1 MEAEP
6 RSIRTPGTITERKE
20 GKGKMFNAFI
30 RFSLNNRLIILIA
43 AVGLFIYGTLQSMKL
58 PIEVIPDIS
67 RPRVTIMTECPGMA
81 PEEVETQIT
90 IPLETYLN
98 GARDIQTI
106 RSSSSTGLS
115 VIIIEFDWHV
125 EPLDC
130 RQIVDERIQLASEIL
145 PEGAAPRMTPA
156 TSMLAQLMFL
166 TLWDESGKMDP
177 MELRTIGDWTIRKQ
191 LLELPGIAEI
201 LVIGGDVKQ
210 FQIQADPD
218 AMKRYGVTLEMLET
232 AISESNRNVTGG
244 FLTRQGPDQILVRS
258 LGRVDNPDDEK
269 KLEALRKLVVSSET
283 DPPLLLSQVAE
294 VRCAPA
300 VKVGSAGAYVRR
312 DDGSVFSGPAVVL
325 TVEKQ
330 LGADTRE
337 LSGRILEK
345 AQLIEKTLQLK
356 YPGIRIAPLYQ
367 QQTFINLAFQN
378 VLEALWVGA
387 LLVLV
392 ILALFLMNLRVTF
405 ITILAMPLSV
415 LIACLVFAWFGLS
428 INTMTLGGLAVAIG
442 ELVDDAI
449 VDVENIFRRLRENFR
464 LPEAEQKS
472 AIRVVYDASAEI
484 RNSIVYG
491 TMIVVLVFFPIFFL
505 PGMEGRLFSPL
516 GMAYVVSILSSLAV
530 SLTLTPVLAFF
541 LLPSSARKSSEKEGL
556 ILRLAQFFA
565 GGAIRVSL
573 AFPKLILTL
582 AFASVL
588 FFGWVF
594 LQMERDFVPPFNE
607 GAPQVNV
614 TLAPGKSLETSEAYG
629 DAIAARLFQI
639 EGVLSVVRK
648 TGRAELDEHAVPVN
662 QSEMLCTLDL
672 NSDRGIDEIF
682 NDIDRILTQADTP
695 GAVSFYDQP
704 LQHAISHLRTGSSST
719 IAVKIRGSEMQTLRQ
734 RANRIQSLISGIPG
748 IGSVRIDPVQ
758 IDIPQLQ
765 ITLDRDALAVYG
777 LTPDAVNR
785 TVEIAMQGAE
795 ASQILDGE
803 KKFDILL
810 RLAETYREDVESLRQ
825 LPIQLPSGGSIPLC
839 EVAQIAEAK
848 GPASINHEACRAQ
861 ITVQASPRDRGAVDI
876 KNDIEAALEPH
887 WGELTAGD
895 VSVELTGLFQS
906 EQEST
911 RRLLL
916 LSVFSLGMIFLVL
929 YRMFHSANIALQI
942 MSSLP
947 MALVGAVIAMMLT
960 GQDRSI
966 PNLVG
971 MISLCGIASRNGIL
985 LIDHYFHLMR
995 FEGMTFSRELLLK
1008 AGKDRVAP
1016 VLMTALTSA
1025 LGLIPLTLSPETPG
1039 REILYPIAT
1048 VVVGGLVTST
1058 LMEFFVRPAL
1068 FWLCAQ
1074 NSVRHL
1080 MEDGISEGEVLK

>member
-1 MEAEP
+1 
-6 RSIRTPGTITERKE
+6 
-20 GKGKMFNAFI
+20 MFNAFI

-43 AVGLFIYGTLQSMKL
+43 AITIFIYGIVQSLSL
-58 PIEVIPDIS
+58 PVEVIPDIS
-67 RPRVTIMTECPGMA
+67 RPRVTIMTECAGMA

-98 GARDIQTI
+98 GARDVKTI
-106 RSSSSTGLS
+106 RSNSSAGLS
-115 VIIIEFDWHV
+115 VIVIEFDWHV

-145 PEGAAPRMTPA
+145 PDGITPRMTPT

-166 TLWDESGKMDP
+166 TLWDESGELDS

-210 FQIQADPD
+210 FQVQANPD
-218 AMKRYGVTLEMLET
+218 AMKLYGVTLEMLEK

-244 FLTRQGPDQILVRS
+244 FLIRQGPDQILVRS
-258 LGRVDNPDDEK
+258 LGRIDDPADEK
-269 KLEALRKLVVSSET
+269 KLEALRKLVVSSES
-283 DPPLLLSQVAE
+283 DPPIRLEQVAE
-294 VRCAPA
+294 VQCAPA
-300 VKVGSAGAYVRR
+300 VKVGSAGAYVKRS
-312 DDGSVFSGPAVVL
+312 DGSVFSGPAVVL
-325 TVEKQ
+325 TIEKQ

-345 AQLIEKTLQLK
+345 SRIIEKTLQIQ

-367 QQTFINLAFQN
+367 QQTFINLAFHN
-378 VLEALWVGA
+378 VFEALWVGA

-392 ILALFLMNLRVTF
+392 ILVLFLMNLRVTF

-415 LIACLVFAWFGLS
+415 LIACLIFAWFGIS

-449 VDVENIFRRLRENFR
+449 VDVENIFRRLRENFQ
-464 LPEAEQKS
+464 LPEKERKRTIQ
-472 AIRVVYDASAEI
+472 VVFDASSEI

-491 TMIVVLVFFPIFFL
+491 TMIVILVFFPIFFL

-516 GMAYVVSILSSLAV
+516 GLAYVVSILSSLLV
-530 SLTLTPVLAFF
+530 SLTLTPVLSFF
-541 LLPSSARKSSEKEGL
+541 LLPKIARRTSEKEGFV
-556 ILRLAQFFA
+556 LRLAKILA
-565 GGAIRVSL
+565 EGAIRVSL
-573 AFPKLILTL
+573 AFPKTILLL
-582 AFASVL
+582 AFFFVL
-588 FFGWVF
+588 IFGWFF
-594 LQMERDFVPPFNE
+594 LKMERDFVPPFNE

-614 TLAPGKSLETSEAYG
+614 TLAPGKSLETSEAFG
-629 DAIAARLFQI
+629 DAIAAKLFEI
-639 EGVLSVVRK
+639 EGVVSAVRK

-662 QSEMLCTLDL
+662 QSEILCTLDL
-672 NSDRGIDEIF
+672 NSNRGIDEIF
-682 NDIDRILTQADTP
+682 NDIDRILDPQSTP

-719 IAVKIRGSEMQTLRQ
+719 IAVKLRGGSMPILRQ
-734 RANRIQSLISGIPG
+734 RAARIQNLISKIPG
-748 IGSVRIDPVQ
+748 IGTVRVDPIQ

-765 ITLDRDALAVYG
+765 IVLDREALAIYG

-785 TVEIAMQGAE
+785 TVEIAMQGVE

-810 RLAETYREDVESLRQ
+810 RLAENYREDIESLRQ
-825 LPIQLPSGGSIPLC
+825 LPLQLPNGSLIPLC
-839 EVAQIAEAK
+839 EVARILEMK
-848 GPASINHEACRAQ
+848 GPAIINHEACRAQ
-861 ITVQASPRDRGAVDI
+861 ISIQASPRERGAVDI
-876 KNDIEAALEPH
+876 KNDIEEILEPH
-887 WGELTAGD
+887 WGELTEGD
-895 VSVELTGLFQS
+895 VSIELTGLFQS

-916 LSVFSLGMIFLVL
+916 LSIFSLGMIFLVL
-929 YRMFHSANIALQI
+929 YRMFHSGNIAFQI

-947 MALVGAVIAMMLT
+947 MALVGAVIAMLLT
-960 GQDRSI
+960 GQERSI

-995 FEGMTFSRELLLK
+995 YEGMTFSRELLIK

-1048 VVVGGLVTST
+1048 VVVGGLITST

-1068 FWLCAQ
+1068 FWIFGQ
-1074 NSVRHL
+1074 KSVRRL
-1080 MEDGISEGEVLK
+1080 MEEGLFEKDVL